1 MFIFVLIALL
11 RAQLTTDKRAGCQKG
26 ERWQPGKASRR
37 ARCFLPS
44 RDTLPLGE
52 RGTRFASPGGQEG
65 GSHSSPPFPPPAKSR
80 HTDPIAYLERVT
92 IHFAVLRIHVA
103 EAAMPTQGGPSVAAG
118 EAFCPCCSCQS
129 SEQRY
134 LKWSEQ
140 GKAIPFP
147 PVPQFPPLDT
157 VPKGRSPYTPPPTH
171 PWHTDKPLHAG
182 RPLQVP
188 PRHVAAF
195 QHIVSICAQRGRAA
209 CFELTAFLLPIDISR
224 RFHFC
229 TSTRRLWFSQPP
241 RPFPPPRACP
251 ASGGFP
257 IGARFHVTRDQIFS
271 RIRSSDAGH
280 KPGRAG
286 TQLST

>member
-1 MFIFVLIALL
+1 MQGYYCNVHFRSHRAFASTINDRQACWLPKGRTVATRQSIETGALFPPV
-11 RAQLTTDKRAGCQKG
+11 
-26 ERWQPGKASRR
+26 PGHAASRR
-37 ARCFLPS
+37 AGNKICKP
-44 RDTLPLGE
+44 
-52 RGTRFASPGGQEG
+52 RGAGGRQPQL
-65 GSHSSPPFPPPAKSR
+65 SPPPPPAKSR

-188 PRHVAAF
+188 PQHVAAF

-241 RPFPPPRACP
+241 PSLPTAACVSSLRWVSHRGSLP
-251 ASGGFP
+251 
-257 IGARFHVTRDQIFS
+257 RDQ
-271 RIRSSDAGH
+271 RSD
-280 KPGRAG
+280 
-286 TQLST
+286 LL